1 MDAYFAMAVTVS
13 NRNELVYGL
22 LIAPQGFDSQNLSE
36 GWEQQ
41 LPLCATTHSSLERGY
56 AAL

>member
-1 MDAYFAMAVTVS
+1 MDAYFPMAVTVS

-36 GWEQQ
+36 GWEQTNCRCVR
-41 LPLCATTHSSLERGY
+41 LTT
-56 AAL
+56 AV